1 MNPKKDE
8 GFTGKGIR
16 QQLQEEPL
24 LKTIEGVENT
34 GFPAQEVNNWWG
46 TIQKA
51 CVCVHIFIY
60 AYTYT
65 YTHAY
70 TLIYGDRVA
79 VRVRFFIVFE
89 TASVIP
95 NVTII

>member
-24 LKTIEGVENT
+24 LKTIEGVEYT
-34 GFPAQEVNNWWG
+34 GFPAQEVN
-46 TIQKA
+46 KA
-51 CVCVHIFIY
+51 CVCVHTFIY

-70 TLIYGDRVA
+70 TLLYIYIYIYVCIYPTHKYR
-79 VRVRFFIVFE
+79 
-89 TASVIP
+89 
-95 NVTII
+95 